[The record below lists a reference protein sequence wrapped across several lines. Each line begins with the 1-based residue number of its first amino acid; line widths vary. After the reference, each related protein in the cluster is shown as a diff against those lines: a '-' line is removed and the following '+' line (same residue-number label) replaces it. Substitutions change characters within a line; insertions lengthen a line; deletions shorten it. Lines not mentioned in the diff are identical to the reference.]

1 MYETKPYDNNE
12 DEIRKM
18 TKEADKNT
26 KNRNGAKRITTQ
38 SKSSNNFA
46 TLRIKTIFE
55 MINLHTVNELNLQMS
70 GCVNVCE
77 PYANHDFLAGSK
89 EFESI
94 RNPTIRKN
102 TFCDPSNFNSEI
114 ENLFIDYIIVNEL
127 EEVFEN
133 FVNPKLCDVDENIKI
148 WLLSKINS
156 EKTLEKSEEV
166 LECKEDVGSKVNKDF
181 GYEEGNWETVGSRI
195 WSKEQ
200 KRKRVEL
207 RVSFKEGEA
216 GFVEVRGEEAREGH
230 KDARDRR
237 EGGGKEA
244 EVRCRDRERD
254 ERDRENLGQSKERR
268 NERVKRK
275 EKCQFDS
282 NFDFNSHKTIR
293 HNEVSKT
300 RQIICDKL
308 PVDRRPVK
316 VYDHS
321 QVYDVF
327 CNNPKIFKSFD
338 VSDKMASYADVTKKS
353 DEVENIEIFMEPTG
367 DSDFPPLSQFPPL
380 TSPPVKNVEK
390 NNSESLEK
398 GKVSPEKPKNSGKKD
413 PVKKVT
419 NKKTVVKP
427 KAKQPRVP
435 KASVGPLAQKN
446 GSKPKSKPKEEVKVK
461 EPRFQ
466 CGECDAVLYSN
477 DDLRFHITAIHLF
490 DAAKVTNSMTLAKK
504 RLKAEKSKEKSLKYD
519 GKGRNDEIKVIDEE
533 NIKEAVNEILSN
545 DDEITDEDLKNWLE
559 KSFSTDDEG
568 DIDSDKS
575 EKRKVKKR
583 YGKSRDDSLILVS
596 SEKKKKRV
604 SKVAFDPM
612 TSTQINM
619 GKMLSEAFSTEDDE
633 GEEMEI
639 DDDARTDTTSFF
651 VNTPNNT
658 AYLSVYHSFNNTGGM
673 SEADVIKL
681 QEAFEREKK
690 DTEDECLKLREE
702 NTKLA
707 DLVETLMS
715 QLDTCK
721 ADNLSLQL
729 IQDDL
734 KRQFMELEKDLEE
747 ARKSKRNERGGKI
760 TGFVDGMVDRG
771 IQVGGIGV
779 GRPDELSKLKSKFE
793 ELVVDKEKSDNK
805 LSEKEKEVRDRNEEL
820 GKIHEHVKKL
830 EENFFNKLDIA
841 AEIAMNN
848 QDLRS
853 KIDRVENEKKRFQ
866 KQIACRTAGC
876 DGRGC
881 DFLHESEVNEKAKTK
896 VICSH
901 YKVGR
906 CKWGAK
912 CYNLHEQPQN
922 QSKLDPESIVKNA
935 KAAVEE
941 RKENE
946 FRRSRSSNRRWKKRS
961 ASISQVRNDKGKN
974 RDVSE
979 PAPASKRSLSRAST
993 VSSSSSKAQGNEK
1006 GQSYG
1011 ARRGQTN
1018 QKAPKIN
1025 IKNKETLQ
1033 QEVDSVKEARGSNQM
1048 RETVNQRVK
1057 KLEEKAG
1064 GTVGDSVMSMMSR
1077 MISKSVQ
1084 IEDLASV
1091 YRGKKK

>member
-1 MYETKPYDNNE
+1 MD
-12 DEIRKM
+12 
-18 TKEADKNT
+18 KEADKNY
-26 KNRNGAKRITTQ
+26 KYGNGANRITTQ
-38 SKSSNNFA
+38 SKSSNDFA
-46 TLRIKTIFE
+46 TLRVKTIFE
-55 MINLHTVNELNLQMS
+55 MINLHTVNELNLQMP

-127 EEVFEN
+127 EEVLEN
-133 FVNPKLCDVDENIKI
+133 FVNPKLCDVDENIRI
-148 WLLSKINS
+148 WLLSEINS
-156 EKTLEKSEEV
+156 EEKTIEKKEV
-166 LECKEDVGSKVNKDF
+166 VVECKKDVGDEVNKDF
-181 GYEEGNWETVGSRI
+181 GFEEGNWKTVSSRV
-195 WSKEQ
+195 WSKKQ

-207 RVSFKEGEA
+207 RVSFKEIEA
-216 GFVEVRGEEAREGH
+216 GSDEGGDIEAREGH
-230 KDARDRR
+230 KDARDRG
-237 EGGGKEA
+237 EGGRKEA
-244 EVRCRDRERD
+244 KIRRRDRERD
-254 ERDRENLGQSKERR
+254 ERDWREIGESKERR

-275 EKCQFDS
+275 EKCKVDS
-282 NFDFNSHKTIR
+282 NSDFDSHKTNR
-293 HNEVSKT
+293 HNEMSRT

-308 PVDRRPVK
+308 SVDRRPVK
-316 VYDHS
+316 VYDYVH
-321 QVYDVF
+321 VHDVF
-327 CNNPKIFKSFD
+327 ECKNSKNFKSFD
-338 VSDKMASYADVTKKS
+338 VSDKMASYADATKKT
-353 DEVENIEIFMEPTG
+353 DEGENIGIFMEPTG
-367 DSDFPPLSQFPPL
+367 DRDFPPLSQFPPL
-380 TSPPVKNVEK
+380 TSPTVKNVEK
-390 NNSESLEK
+390 KSNGSIEK
-398 GKVSPEKPKNSGKKD
+398 VKISPEKSKNNSKKD
-413 PVKKVT
+413 PVKKTT
-419 NKKTVVKP
+419 NKKAVVKP
-427 KAKQPRVP
+427 KTKQPRVST
-435 KASVGPLAQKN
+435 ASVGPLTQKN
-446 GSKPKSKPKEEVKVK
+446 SSKSKSKPKEELK
-461 EPRFQ
+461 EPKFQ
-466 CGECDAVLYSN
+466 CGECNVVLYTD
-477 DDLRFHITAIHLF
+477 DDLRFHITSIHLF
-490 DAAKVTNSMTLAKK
+490 DAAKVTNSMSLARK
-504 RLKAEKSKEKSLKYD
+504 RLKAEKSKGKSLKNG
-519 GKGRNDEIKVIDEE
+519 GKGRDDDIKVIDEE
-533 NIKEAVNEILSN
+533 NIREAVNEILNN
-545 DDEITDEDLKNWLE
+545 DDEITDEDVKNWLE

-568 DIDSDKS
+568 DVDSDRS

-612 TSTQINM
+612 TSTQINV
-619 GKMLSEAFSTEDDE
+619 GKMLSEVFSTEDDDE
-633 GEEMEI
+633 EEMDI
-639 DDDARTDTTSFF
+639 DDDARTDATSFMG
-651 VNTPNNT
+651 NAT
-658 AYLSVYHSFNNTGGM
+658 AYLSAYHSFNNTGGM

-690 DTEDECLKLREE
+690 DADEECVKLRDE
-702 NTKLA
+702 NMKLA
-707 DLVETLMS
+707 ELVESLMS

-721 ADNLSLQL
+721 ANNLSLQL

-734 KRQFMELEKDLEE
+734 KRQFKELEKDLEE
-747 ARKSKRNERGGKI
+747 ARKFKRNEKGGKI
-760 TGFVDGMVDRG
+760 TGYVEGMVDRG
-771 IQVGGIGV
+771 IQVGGLGA
-779 GRPDELSKLKSKFE
+779 GRPGEMAKLKSKFE
-793 ELVVDKEKSDNK
+793 ELIVDKERSDNK

-820 GKIHEHVKKL
+820 SKIHEHVKKL

-876 DGRGC
+876 DGSGC
-881 DFLHESEVNEKAKTK
+881 DFLHESEVNEKVKTK

-922 QSKLDPESIVKNA
+922 QSKLDPESIVRNA
-935 KAAVEE
+935 QEAIDD
-941 RKENE
+941 RRENE

-961 ASISQVRNDKGKN
+961 ASISQVRNDKMKN
-974 RDVSE
+974 RDMSE

-993 VSSSSSKAQGNEK
+993 VSSSSSKAQGNGK

-1011 ARRGQTN
+1011 ARRGHTN
-1018 QKAPKIN
+1018 QKAPRIS

-1033 QEVDSVKEARGSNQM
+1033 QEVDSLKEARGSDQLK
-1048 RETVNQRVK
+1048 ETVNQKTR

-1064 GTVGDSVMSMMSR
+1064 GSIGESMMSLMSR